1 MAAAQPAA
9 YHRGLRLLLAP
20 YLLGAVVLVAIPA
33 LLSFVLAFTQF
44 DAVSPPRWIGLL
56 NFKLLALDPRLP
68 IALRNSLFYITLA
81 VPLRVLGALLLALL
95 LRERRPGVGVVRAA
109 VYLPTVI
116 PDVAYALVWLW
127 IFNPLYGPLN
137 LLLGAAGL
145 PTPAWLVQ
153 AETARPALVFM
164 SLFQIG
170 EGFVLLLA
178 GLSSLSRDY
187 YASAAVDGASRWQMF
202 WSITLPLLAPWLALL
217 TVRDV
222 ILSFQTT
229 FTPAYIMTGGDPYY
243 ATLFLP
249 LLVFKEAFDNF
260 RFGHGA
266 ALMTMLFLTTAI
278 LIGALLLTYRGWMDA
293 DER

>member
-1 MAAAQPAA
+1 VAAAQPAA

-44 DAVSPPRWIGLL
+44 DAVSPPRWMGLL
-56 NFKLLALDPRLP
+56 NFELLALDPRLP

>member
-1 MAAAQPAA
+1 VAARPAA
-9 YHRGLRLLLAP
+9 YYRGLRWLLAP

-33 LLSFVLAFTQF
+33 LLSFALAFTQF
-44 DAVSPPRWIGLL
+44 DAVSPPRWMGLL
-56 NFKLLALDPRLP
+56 NFTLLALDPRLP
-68 IALRNSLFYITLA
+68 IALRNSLYYIALA

-95 LRERRPGVGVVRAA
+95 LRERRPGVGLFRAA

-153 AETARPALVFM
+153 PETAKPALVFM
-164 SLFQIG
+164 SLFQVG

-187 YASAAVDGASRWQMF
+187 YLSAAVDGASRWQMF

-217 TVRDV
+217 TIRDI

-229 FTPAYIMTGGDPYY
+229 FTPAYIMTGGNPYY

-278 LIGALLLTYRGWMDA
+278 LIGALLLTYRGWIDA

>member
-1 MAAAQPAA
+1 MA
-9 YHRGLRLLLAP
+9 
-20 YLLGAVVLVAIPA
+20 VPA
-33 LLSFVLAFTQF
+33 LLSLALAFTRF
-44 DAVSPPRWIGLL
+44 DAVSPPRWSGLR
-56 NFKLLALDPRLP
+56 NFTLLAADPRLGLA
-68 IALRNSLFYITLA
+68 ISNSFFYIALA

-95 LRERRPGVGVVRAA
+95 LRERRRGVGVYRAA
-109 VYLPTVI
+109 VVLPTVI

-137 LLLGAAGL
+137 LLLGALGL
-145 PTPAWLVQ
+145 PTPAWLVN
-153 AETARPALVFM
+153 AETAKPALVFM
-164 SLFQIG
+164 SVFQIG

-178 GLSSLSRDY
+178 GLHSLPRDY

-202 WSITLPLLAPWLALL
+202 RAITLPLLAPWLALL

-260 RFGHGA
+260 RFGNGA
-266 ALMTMLFLTTAI
+266 ALMTVLFLTTAV
-278 LIGALLLTYRGWMDA
+278 LIGALLLTYRGWLNA
-293 DER
+293 DDH

>member
-1 MAAAQPAA
+1 M
-9 YHRGLRLLLAP
+9 AP
-20 YLLGAVVLVAIPA
+20 YLVGAVLMVGIPA
-33 LLSFVLAFTQF
+33 LLSFALAFTQF
-44 DAVSPPRWIGLL
+44 DGVSAPRWFGLR
-56 NFKLLALDPRLP
+56 NFSLLALDPRLP
-68 IALRNSLFYITLA
+68 VALGNSLYYIALA

-95 LRERRPGVGVVRAA
+95 LRARRPGVGVFRAA
-109 VYLPTVI
+109 VYLPTVV

-164 SLFQIG
+164 ALFQIG
-170 EGFVLLLA
+170 EGLVLLLA
-178 GLSSLSRDY
+178 GLNSLPRDY

-202 WSITLPLLAPWLALL
+202 WLITLPLLAPWLALL
-217 TVRDV
+217 TLRD
-222 ILSFQTT
+222 ILLSLQTT

-249 LLVFKEAFDNF
+249 LLVFKEAFDSF

-266 ALMTMLFLTTAI
+266 ALMTMLFVISAL
-278 LIGALLLTYRGWMDA
+278 LIGALLFVYRGWLDTHDA
-293 DER
+293 